1 MKRYLSPLVP
11 AFTGTECIVIG
22 AENDPSLL
30 PAALLGTGAGV
41 GATGYTA
48 GSTTLS

>member
-11 AFTGTECIVIG
+11 AFTGTECVAIG
-22 AENDPSLL
+22 AECDPLLL
-30 PAALLGTGAGV
+30 PAAILGAGAGV